1 MIPLG
6 SGPVCGDPSSG
17 DMRLQTD
24 DNLDLG
30 EWNPDLAKRR
40 HQASPLQLTDLVRAI
55 ARIRVDAGRRQKAEL
70 VVETKRLLRQPGLP
84 GELTDAH
91 QFHGR
96 LPGSGRMPGDINCA
110 ASPKVRVKPGGGWS
124 LNPSCLVRRLFQGA
138 GSQLPHAE

>member
-110 ASPKVRVKPGGGWS
+110 ASPKVRVKPGGGWP

>member
-96 LPGSGRMPGDINCA
+96 LPGSGRLPGDINCA
-110 ASPKVRVKPGGGWS
+110 ASPKVRVKPGGGWP

>member
-6 SGPVCGDPSSG
+6 SGPVCGDPSGG
-17 DMRLQTD
+17 DVRLQTD